1 MERELPNKMQALHD
15 TILMFTPTFLGHL
28 NRDRGPTQTSA
39 QRVHFWAIFCASNSA
54 IFCLEKKR
62 TLKAKLKKCPGFFPM
77 SLCLNETRLR

>member
-54 IFCLEKKR
+54 ILSWKKTHTDSETEKM
-62 TLKAKLKKCPGFFPM
+62 PGFLPYVPM
-77 SLCLNETRLR
+77 S